1 MGTARAGHTATLLA
15 NGKVLVL
22 GGLMSMDVT
31 GVVSSAEL
39 YDPATGAFTPTGSMT
54 EAREEHTATLLPD
67 GRVLIVGGNSVTD
80 TLASAEIYDPLT
92 GSFAF
97 AGSMGTPR
105 STHTATLL
113 PDGTVLAA
121 GGNSKARP
129 GLGVYSYSTGTAEIF
144 RELP

>member
-1 MGTARAGHTATLLA
+1 MSLDATAT
-15 NGKVLVL
+15 
-22 GGLMSMDVT
+22 
-31 GVVSSAEL
+31 VSSAEL
-39 YDPATGAFTPTGSMT
+39 YDLVTGVFTPTSSMA

-97 AGSMGTPR
+97 AGSTGTPR

-113 PDGTVLAA
+113 PDGTVLVA